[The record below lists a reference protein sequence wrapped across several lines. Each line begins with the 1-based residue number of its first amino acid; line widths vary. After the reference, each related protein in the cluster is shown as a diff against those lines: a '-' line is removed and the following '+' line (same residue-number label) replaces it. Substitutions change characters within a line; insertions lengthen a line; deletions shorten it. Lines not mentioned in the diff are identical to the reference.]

1 MSGWPS
7 AIMSTRVTASR
18 THARS
23 RVKLLGLHPGW
34 LCIAAAMALSLV
46 GASAIALSSPESATR
61 QLVFL
66 GLGVFAALL
75 VAIPHPRHL
84 RRIAWPFYI
93 LVLGMLVLLLLPG
106 IPDWLVRPRN
116 GARRWISL
124 VVTDLQPSELAKIGF
139 ILVLALY
146 LRFRRSHRSLK
157 GLVPV
162 LLLALVPMALVLKEP
177 DLGTAM
183 LFLPTLFAVLVV
195 AGARWRDLGMIMLLG
210 LLGAACMAPM
220 LRPHQVA
227 RIKALAAQVQGDT
240 RYEDDI
246 GYQGARSMT
255 LIGSGGLH
263 GHEEYEAAMLLKWN
277 HLPERHN
284 DMIFTVICT
293 RWGALGAILVWGLY
307 GLLAV
312 GGLLTAGFSRDP
324 YGKLVAVG
332 ITTIILAQMVVNSGM
347 TLGLL
352 PITGMTLPFVS
363 YGGSSLVVTWIM
375 VGLLVGIA
383 RHPGASAWGNDFEFD
398 GRGRS

>member
-1 MSGWPS
+1 
-7 AIMSTRVTASR
+7 
-18 THARS
+18 
-23 RVKLLGLHPGW
+23 
-34 LCIAAAMALSLV
+34 MALSLV

-61 QLVFL
+61 QLLFL
-66 GLGVFAALL
+66 GLGVLAALL
-75 VAIPHPRHL
+75 VALPHARHL
-84 RRIAWPFYI
+84 RRVAWPFYV
-93 LVLGMLVLLLLPG
+93 LVLAMLVFLLLPG
-106 IPDWLVRPRN
+106 VPEWLVRPRN

-162 LLLALVPMALVLKEP
+162 LLLALAPMVLVLMEP

-210 LLGAACMAPM
+210 LLGAACMAPL

-227 RIKALAAQVQGDT
+227 RIKALIAQVQSDT
-240 RYEDDI
+240 RYEHDI

-263 GHEEYEAAMLLKWN
+263 GHEEYEAAMLLRWN

-293 RWGALGAILVWGLY
+293 RWGAVGAGLVWSLY
-307 GLLAV
+307 GLLAI
-312 GGLLTAGFSRDP
+312 GGLMTAGFSRDP

-383 RHPGASAWGNDFEFD
+383 RNPGKATWGDSFEFS

>member
-1 MSGWPS
+1 MSGWSS
-7 AIMSTRVTASR
+7 AIRSPRVTSSR
-18 THARS
+18 TSS
-23 RVKLLGLHPGW
+23 RGKVRLLGLHPGW

-61 QLVFL
+61 QLLFL
-66 GLGVFAALL
+66 GLGVLAALL
-75 VAIPHPRHL
+75 VALPHPRHL
-84 RRIAWPFYI
+84 RRVAWPFYV
-93 LVLGMLVLLLLPG
+93 LVLAMLVFLLLPG
-106 IPDWLVRPRN
+106 VPDWLVRPRN

-162 LLLALVPMALVLKEP
+162 LLLALAPMVLVLMEP

-195 AGARWRDLGMIMLLG
+195 AGARWRDLGMIMLMG
-210 LLGAACMAPM
+210 LLGAACMAPL

-227 RIKALAAQVQGDT
+227 RIKALIAQVQSDT
-240 RYEDDI
+240 RYEHDI

-293 RWGALGAILVWGLY
+293 RWGAVGAVMVWGLY
-307 GLLAV
+307 GLLAI
-312 GGLLTAGFSRDP
+312 GGLMTAGFSRDP

-383 RHPGASAWGNDFEFD
+383 RNPGKSTWGDSFEFS